1 MIIAIVID
9 KEEKIVPIVEGEK
22 IRIYD
27 TETNEYQEFPNPAL
41 ELKEGRRGA
50 TLKFAEQKGAKAF
63 AAPPQT
69 FCELSYEKAIE
80 DQIKFFHLPTGVTFS
95 YFQGQVVEKAID
107 AQENLPSQEIAPSF
121 VSADKD

>member
-9 KEEKIVPIVEGEK
+9 KDEKIVPIVEGEK

-41 ELKEGRRGA
+41 ALEEGRRGS
-50 TLKFAEQKGAKAF
+50 TLKFVEQKGATAF

-80 DQIKFFHLPTGVTFS
+80 DQIKFFHLPLGLFFSQFKEQVDQKRIDSKGV
-95 YFQGQVVEKAID
+95 
-107 AQENLPSQEIAPSF
+107 LPRNEIAPSF
-121 VSADKD
+121 IL